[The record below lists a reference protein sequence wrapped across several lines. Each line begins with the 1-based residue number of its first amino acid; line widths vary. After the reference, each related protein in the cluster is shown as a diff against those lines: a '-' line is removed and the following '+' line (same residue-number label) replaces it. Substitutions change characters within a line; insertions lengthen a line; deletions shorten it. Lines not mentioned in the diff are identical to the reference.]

1 MKKIIVLLCAFL
13 MASSSLF
20 AQKEKRAVVVKI
32 TTHETTHDTVI
43 NIEEMRLDEMEVYIA
58 DSLLEKNGQI
68 VFIDKEGKRTNIHPD
83 SLNAIS
89 VEVIDKI
96 EIIDEQ
102 EGKLVIIEEKRD
114 AAGQG
119 NKWHVHKKSE
129 VKGGSIEG
137 KLYSNNNPM
146 TEEEIKKLKD
156 SLANIFD
163 EIELK
168 EGSNENGK
176 QVIYF
181 KIQMKNKKEK

>member
-32 TTHETTHDTVI
+32 TTHDTTNDTCI

-89 VEVIDKI
+89 VEVINKI
-96 EIIDEQ
+96 EILDEQ
-102 EGKLVIIEEKRD
+102 EGKVVIIEEKRD
-114 AAGQG
+114 AAEQG
-119 NKWHVHKKSE
+119 SKWHVRKKSKMKD
-129 VKGGSIEG
+129 VSIEG
-137 KLYSNNNPM
+137 KLYTGDNPISQ
-146 TEEEIKKLKD
+146 EEIKELKD
-156 SLANIFD
+156 SLANLFD

-168 EGSNENGK
+168 EGKDESGK

-181 KIQMKNKKEK
+181 KIEKKRKKGK